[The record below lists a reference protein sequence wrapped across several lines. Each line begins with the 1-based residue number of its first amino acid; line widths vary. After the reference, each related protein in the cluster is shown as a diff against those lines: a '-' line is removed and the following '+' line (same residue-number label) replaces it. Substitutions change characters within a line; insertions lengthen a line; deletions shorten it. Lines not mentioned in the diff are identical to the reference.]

1 MGGTEGPC
9 LPCGREGS
17 HKCKMAE
24 PINKKISTEC
34 TDSPGR
40 ILRSSATVDT
50 IRADDY
56 VDVIQGAA
64 QQANPSSS
72 VEIPNYRL
80 QSNMHQGQSNHAPS
94 LCLCI
99 GKDGGHRKNAYLGQ
113 RAARSAVVDVEAGA
127 APGRCNDTSHV
138 AAHNGLYNSKR
149 VLLVSLFTVDRM
161 DLVFGAYLVQNSS
174 GQHPTP
180 AYALLQQG
188 NEHSR
193 VLSTKKTVKTRSI
206 RSINV
211 GTKYGM
217 GAVSMDISQ
226 RLRSQ
231 GDWNCCTPKH
241 VTQA

>member
-1 MGGTEGPC
+1 VGGTEGPC

-50 IRADDY
+50 VRADDY

-113 RAARSAVVDVEAGA
+113 RAARSAVVAVEAGA

-138 AAHNGLYNSKR
+138 AAHNGLYTTKR
-149 VLLVSLFTVDRM
+149 VLLVSLS
-161 DLVFGAYLVQNSS
+161 LLIGWIWSS
-174 GQHPTP
+174 
-180 AYALLQQG
+180 AL
-188 NEHSR
+188 
-193 VLSTKKTVKTRSI
+193 TWFKTRRANI
-206 RSINV
+206 LH
-211 GTKYGM
+211 
-217 GAVSMDISQ
+217 
-226 RLRSQ
+226 LRMLCYSKETSTA
-231 GDWNCCTPKH
+231 GCCRRKR
-241 VTQA
+241 Q